1 MRLRRKLLSQ
11 FDVVLREY
19 LDEELQ
25 HLASKIDLSK
35 MVLTIILV
43 TVTLTVSLNVG
54 LIKLL
59 P

>member
-1 MRLRRKLLSQ
+1 MVTK
-11 FDVVLREY
+11 EY
-19 LDEELQ
+19 LEEKLQ
-25 HLASKIDLSK
+25 HFASKIDLYK

-43 TVTLTVSLNVG
+43 TVTLTVSLTVS